1 MSSLA
6 RIALLLLAST
16 PTLLAS
22 DPAASS
28 PPDLPTSDE
37 SVALFDRAWRW
48 SALGTDI
55 GAKGLHILDLDGD
68 GVNEVVA
75 TSRPDYWSVL
85 RWNGAG
91 YEQEWTSP
99 RFSAPIVQLDVLQTD
114 EDAALEVVVVAGT
127 SVQVVDGGS
136 LEVQATWSWTGTVPN
151 ASAAGDVDGDGAI
164 EVVLVDT
171 QNLWVRDLAT
181 GSLESGGAGYGGW
194 ALALCQTDQDPQL
207 EIVVAKTTQ
216 PGYVLDGA
224 THAVEWSRSAGLGD
238 VVSCGDLDGDSRDEI
253 ASGWINSSTVRT
265 FDLPSGTGLSFA
277 TQSGDL
283 AVVRVANLDNDGQM
297 ELLCGGRYGSVQVLD
312 GTTGQVDWSLPGPDG
327 RVTRFAVGD
336 ADGDGVVEIAWGSGS
351 GTSAETLLAIGDGQ
365 THLVEWTSRDLR
377 GPFHA
382 MARADLA
389 GDGVKSLVVGSNSS
403 WGGSGLADGVL
414 LAFDPIRGRQIPL
427 ATSIPPASNISGLTR
442 ARAANLDADPQDE
455 ICSNSGDWY
464 VGRVRC
470 VDGLTGGVEWQV
482 DLPEGLGVASMA
494 IADLDG
500 DGEREVVAG
509 TRILTD
515 AAAGVYVYCF
525 RGSNG
530 ALKWRSPSF
539 GWAELW
545 SLEVG
550 NVDADPALEVVVAKT
565 SFDQQLYVV
574 DGGIGAIE
582 RGPLSLPTV
591 VGALELVPAAGS
603 AKFNVLAGLSDGTV
617 RKLDLESGNTTV
629 VISGLDGEVTALA
642 SGEVD
647 VSSGRELAVAAGG
660 AVTVFDSTLSTPLWS
675 SGPLGSDSTVHD
687 SLLFADL
694 DADGRD
700 DLVVDTAVGVEVF
713 LTAPAPGLP
722 FADSAESAGL
732 RLWSRQYPGAP

>member
-1 MSSLA
+1 MSPLV

-22 DPAASS
+22 EPAASS
-28 PPDLPTSDE
+28 PPDLPTSNE
-37 SVALFDRAWRW
+37 SVAIFDRAWRW

-55 GAKGLHILDLDGD
+55 GAKGLHVLDLDGD
-68 GVNEVVA
+68 GVSEVVA

-85 RWNGAG
+85 RWNGAS

-99 RFSAPIVQLDVLQTD
+99 RSSAPIVQLDVLQVD
-114 EDAALEVVVVAGT
+114 EDAALEVVVVAGRF
-127 SVQVVDGGS
+127 VQVVDCGS
-136 LEVQATWSWTGTVPN
+136 FEVQASWSWSGTVPN

-164 EVVLVDT
+164 EVVLVDS

-181 GSLESGGAGYGGW
+181 GSLESGATGYGGS
-194 ALALCQTDQDPQL
+194 ALALCQTDQDLPL
-207 EIVVAKTTQ
+207 EIVVAKATQ

-224 THAVEWSRSAGLGD
+224 THAVEWSRAAGLGD
-238 VVSCGDLDGDSRDEI
+238 AVSCGDLDGDSRDEI
-253 ASGWINSSTVRT
+253 ASGWISSSTVRT
-265 FDLPSGTGLSFA
+265 FDLPGGTGLSFV

-283 AVVRVANLDNDGQM
+283 ATVRVANVDNDGQM
-297 ELLCGGRYGSVQVLD
+297 EILCGGRYGSVQVID
-312 GTTGQVDWSLPGPDG
+312 GTTGQVDWGLSGPDG
-327 RVTRFAVGD
+327 TVTRLAVGD
-336 ADGDGVVEIAWGSGS
+336 ADGDGVAEIAWGAGS
-351 GTSAETLLAIGDGQ
+351 GTSAETLLAIGDGH
-365 THLVEWTSRDLR
+365 THVVEWTSRDLR

-382 MARADLA
+382 MTRADFV
-389 GDGVKSLVVGSNSS
+389 GDGVMSLVIGSNKS
-403 WGGSGLADGVL
+403 WGARGLVDGLL
-414 LAFDPIRGRQIPL
+414 LAFDPIRGKQVPF
-427 ATSIPPASNISGLTR
+427 TSSEPPTLNVSGLTR
-442 ARAANLDADPQDE
+442 VRAANLDSDPQDE

-464 VGRVRC
+464 IGKVKC
-470 VDGLTGGVEWQV
+470 VDGLTGAVEWQV
-482 DLPEGLGVASMA
+482 DLPEGVGVASMA

-509 TRILTD
+509 TRRLSD
-515 AAAGVYVYCF
+515 AAPGVYVYCF
-525 RGSNG
+525 RGRNG

-539 GWAELW
+539 GWGELW

-550 NVDADPALEVVVAKT
+550 NVDADPALEVVVANA
-565 SFDQQLYVV
+565 SFDEQLYIV

-582 RGPLSLPTV
+582 RGPFTLPTL
-591 VGALELVPAAGS
+591 VGALELVPVPGS
-603 AKFNVLAGLSDGTV
+603 AKARVLAGLSDGTV

-629 VISGLDGEVTALA
+629 VISGLDGQVTALA

-660 AVTVFDSTLSTPLWS
+660 AVTIFDSTLSTTLWS

-687 SLLFADL
+687 SVLFADL

-713 LTAPAPGLP
+713 LTAPLPGLP